1 MVLYLLV
8 AHINSNFLKKGH
20 ANALK
25 TVFFNKV
32 YFININKNTNI
43 HIYDDSRCGLLTTS
57 PETTRDVYD
66 RHN

>member
-1 MVLYLLV
+1 M
-8 AHINSNFLKKGH
+8 HILIVIFLKKRH

-32 YFININKNTNI
+32 YFININKNAI
-43 HIYDDSRCGLLTTS
+43 FHIYDDNSCDLLTTS
-57 PETTRDVYD
+57 AETTRDVYK